1 MMQGRDNMDCS
12 PLTKREAQITKRYR
26 IMRRMVL
33 ALYLLVQVVTLSA
46 GIPIFPN
53 CYGEIAKCKVVDTA
67 MYEVSYKIVV
77 KLYTDPKYR
86 HLGYTD
92 VQTLLIGK
100 RISATYS
107 KDILRE
113 REIADEERK
122 RGAELISNHGGI
134 TFPEDIF
141 KGYPSSKELTA
152 SYRLFLGA
160 GYGRY
165 TEPKPNFG
173 WEILPETKNILGY
186 KCQKAKGKFR
196 GREYV
201 AWFSSDIPLSDGP
214 WKFCG
219 LPGLIL
225 AVQDTK
231 EEFVFTCTA
240 IENKKSTPIR
250 FWTYPHIETTRDK
263 LRRIIL
269 RMHKQPIVF
278 CEQATGAQIYMGN
291 TNKHRDFSFEWLW
304 LEVE

>member
-1 MMQGRDNMDCS
+1 M
-12 PLTKREAQITKRYR
+12 
-26 IMRRMVL
+26 
-33 ALYLLVQVVTLSA
+33 TLSA
-46 GIPIFPN
+46 GMPIFPN
-53 CYGEIAKCKVVDTA
+53 CYGAIAKCKVVDTA
-67 MYEVSYKIVV
+67 MYEVSYKIVA
-77 KLYTDPKYR
+77 KLSTDPKYR

-107 KDILRE
+107 KNILRL
-113 REIADEERK
+113 R
-122 RGAELISNHGGI
+122 
-134 TFPEDIF
+134 DIF
-141 KGYPSSKELTA
+141 KGYPNSKELTA
-152 SYRLFLGA
+152 SYRLFIGA

-165 TEPKPNFG
+165 TEPKPNFW
-173 WEILPETKNILGY
+173 WEILPEMKNILGY

-196 GREYV
+196 GREYI
-201 AWFSSDIPLSDGP
+201 AWFSSDIPRSDGP

-231 EEFVFTCTA
+231 GDFVFTCTS

-250 FWTYPHIETTRDK
+250 YWTYPHIETTRDK

-278 CEQATGAQIYMGN
+278 CEQALGAPIYMGN
-291 TNKHRDFSFEWLW
+291 TNKNRDFSFEWLW
-304 LEVE
+304 LEME

>member
-1 MMQGRDNMDCS
+1 
-12 PLTKREAQITKRYR
+12 
-26 IMRRMVL
+26 MVL
-33 ALYLLVQVVTLSA
+33 ALYLLVQVMTLSA
-46 GIPIFPN
+46 GLPILPS
-53 CYGEIAKCKVVDTA
+53 CYGAISKYKVIDTA
-67 MYEVSYKIVV
+67 VYEVSYAIVA
-77 KLYTDPKYR
+77 KLYTDPEYR
-86 HLGYTD
+86 HIEYKD

-107 KDILRE
+107 KNILKLRE
-113 REIADEERK
+113 EAEEEMR
-122 RGAELISNHGGI
+122 RGAKTVNGFSGI

-196 GREYV
+196 GREYI
-201 AWFSSDIPLSDGP
+201 AWFSSDIPRSDGP

-231 EEFVFTCTA
+231 GDFIFTCTA

>member
-1 MMQGRDNMDCS
+1 MI
-12 PLTKREAQITKRYR
+12 L
-26 IMRRMVL
+26 V
-33 ALYLLVQVVTLSA
+33 LYLLVQVMTLSA
-46 GIPIFPN
+46 GLPILPS
-53 CYGEIAKCKVVDTA
+53 CYGAISKYKVIDTA
-67 MYEVSYKIVV
+67 VYEVSYAIVA
-77 KLYTDPKYR
+77 KLYTDPEYR
-86 HLGYTD
+86 HIEYKD

-107 KDILRE
+107 KNILKLRE
-113 REIADEERK
+113 EAEEEMR
-122 RGAELISNHGGI
+122 RGAKTVNGFSGI

-196 GREYV
+196 GREYI
-201 AWFSSDIPLSDGP
+201 AWFSSDIPRSDGP

-231 EEFVFTCTA
+231 GDFVFTCTA

-263 LRRIIL
+263 LRRTIL

-278 CEQATGAQIYMGN
+278 CEQALGGKIYVGD
-291 TNKHRDFSFEWLW
+291 TNKNRDFSFEWLW

>member
-1 MMQGRDNMDCS
+1 
-12 PLTKREAQITKRYR
+12 
-26 IMRRMVL
+26 MVL
-33 ALYLLVQVVTLSA
+33 ALYLLAQVMTLSA
-46 GIPIFPN
+46 GAPIFPSR
-53 CYGEIAKCKVVDTA
+53 YGAIAKCKVVDTA
-67 MYEVSYKIVV
+67 MYEVSYKIVA

-107 KDILRE
+107 KNILRL
-113 REIADEERK
+113 REVADEERR
-122 RGAELISNHGGI
+122 RGAELITNCDGI

-141 KGYPSSKELTA
+141 KGYPNSMELTA
-152 SYRLFLGA
+152 SYRLFAGA

-173 WEILPETKNILGY
+173 WDILPEMKNILGY

-196 GREYV
+196 GREYI
-201 AWFSSDIPLSDGP
+201 AWFSSDIPRSDGP

-231 EEFVFTCTA
+231 GDFFFTCTA

-278 CEQATGAQIYMGN
+278 CEQATGEKIYIGN
-291 TNKHRDFSFEWLW
+291 TNKNRDFSFEWLW
-304 LEVE
+304 LEEE

>member
-1 MMQGRDNMDCS
+1 MDCS
-12 PLTKREAQITKRYR
+12 PLAKRGTQITKRYK
-26 IMRRMVL
+26 IMRRMILVL
-33 ALYLLVQVVTLSA
+33 YSLLQVMTLSA
-46 GIPIFPN
+46 GIPILPS
-53 CYGEIAKCKVVDTA
+53 CYGAISKYKVIDTA
-67 MYEVSYKIVV
+67 VYEVSYAIVA
-77 KLYTDPKYR
+77 KLYSDPKYR
-86 HLGYTD
+86 HVEYKD

-107 KDILRE
+107 KNILKLRE
-113 REIADEERK
+113 KAEEEMK
-122 RGAELISNHGGI
+122 QGAKTVNGFSAI

-141 KGYPSSKELTA
+141 KGYPSSNELTA

-173 WEILPETKNILGY
+173 WEILPETKDILGY

-196 GREYV
+196 GREYI
-201 AWFSSDIPLSDGP
+201 AWFSSEIPRSDGP
-214 WKFCG
+214 WKFSG

-225 AVQDTK
+225 AVQDTRGD
-231 EEFVFTCTA
+231 FVFTCIA

-263 LRRIIL
+263 LRRTIL

-278 CEQATGAQIYMGN
+278 CEQALGGKIYVGN
-291 TNKHRDFSFEWLW
+291 TNKNRDFSFEWLW

>member
-1 MMQGRDNMDCS
+1 
-12 PLTKREAQITKRYR
+12 
-26 IMRRMVL
+26 MVL
-33 ALYLLVQVVTLSA
+33 ALYLLVQVMTLSA
-46 GIPIFPN
+46 GAPIFPSR
-53 CYGEIAKCKVVDTA
+53 YGAIAKCKVVDTA
-67 MYEVSYKIVV
+67 MYEVSYKIVA

-107 KDILRE
+107 KDILRL

-122 RGAELISNHGGI
+122 RGAELITNCDGI

-141 KGYPSSKELTA
+141 KGYPSSKELTS
-152 SYRLFLGA
+152 SYRLFAGA

-165 TEPKPNFG
+165 TEPRPNFG

-196 GREYV
+196 GREYI
-201 AWFSSDIPLSDGP
+201 AWFSSDIPRSDGP

-231 EEFVFTCTA
+231 GDFVFTCTA
-240 IENKKSTPIR
+240 IENKKSTTIR
-250 FWTYPHIETTRDK
+250 FWTYPHIETTPDK
-263 LRRIIL
+263 MRRIIL

-278 CEQATGAQIYMGN
+278 CEQATGEKIYIGN
-291 TNKHRDFSFEWLW
+291 TNKNRDFSFEWLW

>member
-1 MMQGRDNMDCS
+1 
-12 PLTKREAQITKRYR
+12 
-26 IMRRMVL
+26 MRRMVL
-33 ALYLLVQVVTLSA
+33 ALYLLAQVMTLSA
-46 GIPIFPN
+46 GAPIFPSR
-53 CYGEIAKCKVVDTA
+53 YGAIAKCKVVDTA
-67 MYEVSYKIVV
+67 MYEVSYKIVA

-100 RISATYS
+100 RISATHS
-107 KDILRE
+107 KNILRL
-113 REIADEERK
+113 REVADEERR
-122 RGAELISNHGGI
+122 RGAELITNCDGI

-141 KGYPSSKELTA
+141 KGYPNSMELTA
-152 SYRLFLGA
+152 SYRLFAGA

-173 WEILPETKNILGY
+173 WDILPEMKNILGY

-196 GREYV
+196 GREYI
-201 AWFSSDIPLSDGP
+201 AWFSSDIPRSDGP

-231 EEFVFTCTA
+231 GDFFFTCTA

-278 CEQATGAQIYMGN
+278 CEQATGEKIYIGN
-291 TNKHRDFSFEWLW
+291 TNKNRDFSFEWLW
-304 LEVE
+304 LEEE

>member
-1 MMQGRDNMDCS
+1 M
-12 PLTKREAQITKRYR
+12 
-26 IMRRMVL
+26 
-33 ALYLLVQVVTLSA
+33 TLSA

-53 CYGEIAKCKVVDTA
+53 CYGEIAKCTVVDTA

-107 KDILRE
+107 KNILKLRE
-113 REIADEERK
+113 EAEEEMR
-122 RGAELISNHGGI
+122 RGAKTANDFSGI

-173 WEILPETKNILGY
+173 WEILPETKDILGY

-196 GREYV
+196 GREYI
-201 AWFSSDIPLSDGP
+201 AWFSSEIPRSDGP
-214 WKFCG
+214 WKFSG

-231 EEFVFTCTA
+231 GEFVFTCTA

-263 LRRIIL
+263 LRHTIL

-278 CEQATGAQIYMGN
+278 CEQALGGKIYVGD
-291 TNKHRDFSFEWLW
+291 TNKNRDFSFEWLW

>member
-1 MMQGRDNMDCS
+1 
-12 PLTKREAQITKRYR
+12 
-26 IMRRMVL
+26 MRRMVL
-33 ALYLLVQVVTLSA
+33 ALYLLAQAMTLSA
-46 GIPIFPN
+46 GIPILPS
-53 CYGEIAKCKVVDTA
+53 CYGAISKYKVIDTA
-67 MYEVSYKIVV
+67 VYEISYAIVA
-77 KLYTDPKYR
+77 KLYTDPEYR
-86 HLGYTD
+86 HIEYKD

-107 KDILRE
+107 KNILKLRE
-113 REIADEERK
+113 EAEEEMR
-122 RGAELISNHGGI
+122 RGAKTANDFSGI

-141 KGYPSSKELTA
+141 KGYPSSEELTA

-173 WEILPETKNILGY
+173 WEILPETKDILGY

-196 GREYV
+196 GREYI
-201 AWFSSDIPLSDGP
+201 AWFSSEIPRSDGP
-214 WKFCG
+214 WKFSG

-225 AVQDTK
+225 AVQDTRGD
-231 EEFVFTCTA
+231 FVFTCTA

-263 LRRIIL
+263 LRHTIL

-278 CEQATGAQIYMGN
+278 CEQALGGKIYVGD
-291 TNKHRDFSFEWLW
+291 TNKNRDFSFEWLW

>member
-1 MMQGRDNMDCS
+1 
-12 PLTKREAQITKRYR
+12 
-26 IMRRMVL
+26 MVL
-33 ALYLLVQVVTLSA
+33 ALYLLAQVMTLSA
-46 GIPIFPN
+46 GAPIFPSR
-53 CYGEIAKCKVVDTA
+53 YGAIAKCKVVDTA
-67 MYEVSYKIVV
+67 MYEVSYKIVA

-107 KDILRE
+107 KNILRL
-113 REIADEERK
+113 REVADEERR
-122 RGAELISNHGGI
+122 RGAELITNCDGI

-141 KGYPSSKELTA
+141 KGYPNSMELTA
-152 SYRLFLGA
+152 SYRLFAGA

-173 WEILPETKNILGY
+173 WDILPEMKNILGY

-196 GREYV
+196 GREYI
-201 AWFSSDIPLSDGP
+201 AWFSSDIPRSDGP

-231 EEFVFTCTA
+231 GDFVFTCTA

-278 CEQATGAQIYMGN
+278 CEQATGEKIYIGN
-291 TNKHRDFSFEWLW
+291 TNKNRDFSFEWLW
-304 LEVE
+304 LEEE

>member
-1 MMQGRDNMDCS
+1 
-12 PLTKREAQITKRYR
+12 
-26 IMRRMVL
+26 MVL
-33 ALYLLVQVVTLSA
+33 ALYLLAQVMTLSA
-46 GIPIFPN
+46 GAPIFPSR
-53 CYGEIAKCKVVDTA
+53 YGAIANCKVVDTA

-107 KDILRE
+107 KDILRL
-113 REIADEERK
+113 REVADEERK
-122 RGAELISNHGGI
+122 RGAELITNCDGI

-141 KGYPSSKELTA
+141 KGYPNSMELTA
-152 SYRLFLGA
+152 SYRLFAGA

-173 WEILPETKNILGY
+173 WEILPETMNILGY

-196 GREYV
+196 GREYI
-201 AWFSSDIPLSDGP
+201 AWFSSEIPRSDGP

-231 EEFVFTCTA
+231 GDFVFTCTA

-278 CEQATGAQIYMGN
+278 CEQATGEKIYIGN
-291 TNKHRDFSFEWLW
+291 TNKNRDFSFEWLW

>member
-1 MMQGRDNMDCS
+1 M
-12 PLTKREAQITKRYR
+12 
-26 IMRRMVL
+26 
-33 ALYLLVQVVTLSA
+33 TLSA
-46 GIPIFPN
+46 GAPIFPSR
-53 CYGEIAKCKVVDTA
+53 YGEIAKCKVVDTA
-67 MYEVSYKIVV
+67 MYEVSYKIVA

-107 KDILRE
+107 KDILRL
-113 REIADEERK
+113 REVADEERK
-122 RGAELISNHGGI
+122 RGAELITNCDGI

-165 TEPKPNFG
+165 TEPNPNFG
-173 WEILPETKNILGY
+173 WEILPETKDILGY

-196 GREYV
+196 GREYI
-201 AWFSSDIPLSDGP
+201 AWFSSDIPRSDGP

-231 EEFVFTCTA
+231 GDFVFTCTS

-263 LRRIIL
+263 LRHIIL

-278 CEQATGAQIYMGN
+278 CEQATGEKIYIGN
-291 TNKHRDFSFEWLW
+291 TNKNRDFSFEWLW

>member
-1 MMQGRDNMDCS
+1 M
-12 PLTKREAQITKRYR
+12 I
-26 IMRRMVL
+26 L
-33 ALYLLVQVVTLSA
+33 ALYLLAQVMTLSA
-46 GIPIFPN
+46 GMPIFPSR
-53 CYGEIAKCKVVDTA
+53 YGAIAKCKVVDTA

-107 KDILRE
+107 KDILRL

-122 RGAELISNHGGI
+122 RGAELITNCDGI

-141 KGYPSSKELTA
+141 KGYPNSMELTA
-152 SYRLFLGA
+152 SYRLFAGA

-196 GREYV
+196 GREYI
-201 AWFSSDIPLSDGP
+201 AWFSSDIPRSDGP

-231 EEFVFTCTA
+231 GDFVFTCTS
-240 IENKKSTPIR
+240 IENKSTPIR

-263 LRRIIL
+263 LRHIIL
-269 RMHKQPIVF
+269 RMRKQPIVF
-278 CEQATGAQIYMGN
+278 CEQATGEKIYIGN
-291 TNKHRDFSFEWLW
+291 TNKNRDFSFEWLW

>member
-1 MMQGRDNMDCS
+1 MI
-12 PLTKREAQITKRYR
+12 L
-26 IMRRMVL
+26 V
-33 ALYLLVQVVTLSA
+33 LYLLVQVMTLSA
-46 GIPIFPN
+46 GLPILPS
-53 CYGEIAKCKVVDTA
+53 CYGAISKYKVIDTA
-67 MYEVSYKIVV
+67 VYEVSYAIVA
-77 KLYTDPKYR
+77 KLYTDPEYR
-86 HLGYTD
+86 HIEYKD

-107 KDILRE
+107 KNILKLRE
-113 REIADEERK
+113 EAEEEMR
-122 RGAELISNHGGI
+122 RGAKTVNGFSGI

-141 KGYPSSKELTA
+141 KGHPSSKELTA

-196 GREYV
+196 GREYI
-201 AWFSSDIPLSDGP
+201 AWFSSDIPRSDGP

-231 EEFVFTCTA
+231 GDFVFTCTA

-263 LRRIIL
+263 LRRTIL

-278 CEQATGAQIYMGN
+278 CEQALGGKIYVGD
-291 TNKHRDFSFEWLW
+291 TNKNRDFSFEWLW

>member
-1 MMQGRDNMDCS
+1 M
-12 PLTKREAQITKRYR
+12 I
-26 IMRRMVL
+26 L
-33 ALYLLVQVVTLSA
+33 ALYLFAQVMTLSA
-46 GIPIFPN
+46 GIPILPN
-53 CYGEIAKCKVVDTA
+53 CYGAISKYKVIDTA
-67 MYEVSYKIVV
+67 VYEISYAIVA
-77 KLYTDPKYR
+77 KLYTDPEYR
-86 HLGYTD
+86 HIEYKD

-107 KDILRE
+107 KNILKLRE
-113 REIADEERK
+113 EAEEEMR
-122 RGAELISNHGGI
+122 RGAELITDCGGI

-196 GREYV
+196 GREYI
-201 AWFSSDIPLSDGP
+201 AWFSSDIPRSDGP

-231 EEFVFTCTA
+231 GDFVFTCTA

-263 LRRIIL
+263 LRHIIL

-278 CEQATGAQIYMGN
+278 CEQATGAPIYIGN
-291 TNKHRDFSFEWLW
+291 TNKNRDFSFEWLW